1 MRQGAAAA
9 VGEWR
14 DWRVGDR
21 VLGVYEVT
29 GALGQGGMGRVHRV
43 RHLGWGTDL
52 AVKSP
57 RPELFRDEADQERFV
72 REAETWVG
80 LELHPH
86 LCGCHYVRTIGGVPR
101 VFAEYVDGGSLRESI
116 DDGRLYQGARDEVVG
131 RILDIAVQVARG
143 LAHAHLSGVVHQ
155 DVKPGNVLLD
165 RRGTAK
171 ITDFGLARARHFG
184 TRPTP
189 SDRVADGAA
198 LGGAALDAA
207 TLLVTHGGMTP
218 AYASPEQVRGAPLS
232 RRTDVW
238 SFAVSVLEMFTGAV
252 TWGVGSAAG
261 AALAAYRLS
270 PPPDAPVA
278 SMPGALA
285 DLLERCLRERVE
297 ERPDD
302 LAAVAG
308 ELAEVYARE
317 VARPYPRRA
326 ENAAVHRA
334 DGLNNRA
341 MSLLDLGRTREA
353 EAALAEAH
361 AADPQHP
368 QATYNLG
375 LLRWR
380 SGTLADDAL
389 VDRME
394 SARASAEGP
403 SPADHLLAHVHL
415 ERGDHESALPLLHAA
430 SATAEATADADA
442 GTALRDALAH
452 AEREHAAGG
461 RLLATFTGH
470 RAVVH
475 AVSLSAD
482 GSRALSGDDAG
493 DVRLWDTATGRCLRV
508 VKGHRAAVHAV
519 SLSPDGRLALTGGHD
534 GDVRLWDTGTGRCL
548 RRLSGHTGSV
558 RAARLAPDGS
568 TALTGGWDGTLR
580 WWDVATGRCLR
591 VVDSP
596 EGPGGAG
603 REVNA
608 ACLSADGRLALF
620 VGGRTVLWDL
630 VEDRRVRT
638 LDRGTIWPAAL
649 SHDRRYALTGGGDRA
664 LVWWD
669 LATGRSLRTLRA
681 DARPPWTAELSAD
694 GRFAVT
700 GAIGGTLRW
709 WELATG
715 RCLRTYDA
723 HFSQVTSVSLSG
735 DGRRV
740 LTGGDHRVRL
750 WQLPAPDAYT
760 APFRIC
766 RPRSHT
772 ELTRYDDRVAAL
784 LDDAESAAGRQRY
797 ADALALVTE
806 ARALPGHERDTRA
819 LAAWHRLSLVTVR
832 TGVRGAW
839 PAGTVELST
848 NGTQAHATADGRR
861 ALCADLGTL
870 RLWDFEDGGRCVR
883 TFDGHE
889 GAVEAVSL
897 SADERLALSG
907 GEDGT
912 VRLWDVRT
920 GRCLSVLTGHG
931 AKVRSVS
938 FSGDGRFA
946 FSGGED
952 GAVRWWELA
961 TGRML
966 RAYEYGGQG
975 VYSVCP
981 SADGRFLL
989 SCGEGGRARL
999 WELDSGHRVRTFED
1013 LDRDAVTDSP
1023 LLGILHSAR
1032 LTADGRHAVTANG
1045 DGRVALWD
1053 VAGGRCL
1060 HVFEEHVGSDG
1071 HAEPMTSVSLSTD
1084 GRFALAANWDTTVRL
1099 LDLRAGR
1106 CLRTLGGHRRWVLS
1120 VHLSADGRYAV
1131 STGTDRTLR
1140 RWELDWELEARE
1152 PADWDE
1158 GARPHLEAFLAAHT
1172 PFGRPVPHGLQSVS
1186 YDPRLARHGR
1196 PVWSEADG
1204 DLLLRHLA
1212 RAGYGW
1218 LRADGVRAE
1227 LERMAAAWQGPRPL
1241 PAPRPGPTGLLS
1253 SARHRYRAW
1262 RGRPRS

>member
-9 VGEWR
+9 AGEWR

-29 GALGQGGMGRVHRV
+29 GALGQGGMGLVHRV

-57 RPELFRDEADQERFV
+57 RPELFRDEADKERFV

-101 VFAEYVDGGSLRESI
+101 VFAEYVNGGSLRESI
-116 DDGRLYQGARDEVVG
+116 DEGRLYRGAREEVMG
-131 RILDIAVQVARG
+131 RILDIAIQMARG

-165 RRGTAK
+165 RQGTAK

-184 TRPTP
+184 TRPP
-189 SDRVADGAA
+189 SFGRAADE
-198 LGGAALDAA
+198 A
-207 TLLVTHGGMTP
+207 TLLVTHGGLTP

-270 PPPDAPVA
+270 PPSDAPVA
-278 SMPGALA
+278 SMPAALA
-285 DLLERCLRERVE
+285 ELMERCLRERVE
-297 ERPDD
+297 ERPGD

-326 ENAAVHRA
+326 ENAAEHRA

-341 MSLLDLGRTREA
+341 VSLLDLGRTREA

-389 VDRME
+389 VDQLE
-394 SARASAEGP
+394 SARATAGGP

-415 ERGDHESALPLLHAA
+415 QRGDHESALPLLRAA
-430 SATAEATADADA
+430 AATAEATADADA
-442 GTALRDALAH
+442 GTTLRDALAH
-452 AEREHAAGG
+452 AEREHTAGG

-470 RAVVH
+470 RALVH

-482 GSRALSGDDAG
+482 ASRALSGDDAG
-493 DVRLWDTATGRCLRV
+493 DVRLWDTATGRPRALE
-508 VKGHRAAVHAV
+508 GHRAAVHAV
-519 SLSPDGRLALTGGHD
+519 CLSPDGRLALTGGHD
-534 GDVRLWDTGTGRCL
+534 GDVRLWDTGTVRCL

-558 RAARLAPDGS
+558 RAVCLTPDGS

-580 WWDVATGRCLR
+580 WWDVATGHCLR

-596 EGPGGAG
+596 EGPGGVG
-603 REVNA
+603 RAVDA
-608 ACLSADGRLALF
+608 ACLSTDGRFALF
-620 VGGRTVLWDL
+620 VGGQTVLWDL
-630 VEDRRVRT
+630 VDDRRVLT

-649 SHDRRYALTGGGDRA
+649 SHDRRHALTGGDDRA

-669 LATGRSLRTLRA
+669 LTTGRSLRILRA

-694 GRFAVT
+694 GRFAVS

-709 WELATG
+709 WEPATG

-723 HFSQVTSVSLSG
+723 HFAQVTSVSLSA

-760 APFRIC
+760 APFQIC

-772 ELTRYDDRVAAL
+772 ELSRHDDRVAAL

-797 ADALALVTE
+797 ADALTLVAE

-819 LAAWHRLSLVTVR
+819 LAAWHRLSLATVR

-839 PAGTVELST
+839 PAGTVELPTS
-848 NGTQAHATADGRR
+848 GTQAHATADGRR

-883 TFDGHE
+883 TFDGHD

-897 SADERLALSG
+897 RADERFALSG
-907 GEDGT
+907 GQDGT

-920 GRCLSVLTGHG
+920 GRCLSVLEGHG
-931 AKVRSVS
+931 GKVRSVS

-952 GAVRWWELA
+952 GSVHWWELA

-981 SADGRFLL
+981 SAGGRFVL
-989 SCGEGGRARL
+989 SSGKGGRARM
-999 WELDSGHRVRTFED
+999 WELDSGHPARTFED
-1013 LDRDAVTDSP
+1013 LARKADIEPAP
-1023 LLGILHSAR
+1023 PGILYSAQ
-1032 LTADGRHAVTANG
+1032 LTTDGQHAVTANG

-1053 VAGGRCL
+1053 VAGGRRL
-1060 HVFEEHVGSDG
+1060 HVFDEHVGSDG
-1071 HAEPMTSVSLSTD
+1071 HAEPMTSVSLSMD

-1099 LDLRAGR
+1099 LDLRTGR

-1131 STGTDRTLR
+1131 STGTDGTLR

-1172 PFGRPVPHGLQSVS
+1172 PFGRPVPTGLQVVS
-1186 YDPRLARHGR
+1186 YDPRLARHGK
-1196 PVWSEADG
+1196 PVWSEADA
-1204 DLLLRHLA
+1204 DALLRHLA

-1241 PAPRPGPTGLLS
+1241 PAPRRGPTRVLS
-1253 SARHRYRAW
+1253 SARSRYRAW
-1262 RGRPRS
+1262 RGHLRS

>member
-1 MRQGAAAA
+1 MRQGAAAEA
-9 VGEWR
+9 GEWR

-29 GALGQGGMGRVHRV
+29 GALGQGGMGLVHRV
-43 RHLGWGTDL
+43 RHLGWDTDL

-57 RPELFRDEADQERFV
+57 RPELFRDEADRQRFV

-86 LCGCHYVRTIGGVPR
+86 LCGCHYVRTIDGVPR
-101 VFAEYVDGGSLRESI
+101 VFAEYVNGGSLRESI
-116 DDGRLYQGARDEVVG
+116 DEGRLYRGARDEVLG
-131 RILDIAVQVARG
+131 RILDIAIQMARG

-165 RRGTAK
+165 RQGTAK
-171 ITDFGLARARHFG
+171 ITDFGLARARLFG
-184 TRPTP
+184 IRPP
-189 SDRVADGAA
+189 SSGRAA
-198 LGGAALDAA
+198 AEA
-207 TLLVTHGGMTP
+207 TLLVTHGGLTP
-218 AYASPEQVRGAPLS
+218 AYASPEQVRGVSLT

-278 SMPGALA
+278 SMPAALA
-285 DLLERCLRERVE
+285 DLLERCLRERAE
-297 ERPDD
+297 ERPGD

-308 ELAEVYARE
+308 ELAEVYAGE

-326 ENAAVHRA
+326 ENAAEHRA

-375 LLRWR
+375 LMRWR
-380 SGTLADDAL
+380 SGGLADDAL
-389 VDRME
+389 VGQLE
-394 SARASAEGP
+394 SARASAGGP

-415 ERGDHESALPLLHAA
+415 ERGDHESALPLLRAA
-430 SATAEATADADA
+430 AATAEATADADA

-452 AEREHAAGG
+452 LEREHAVGG

-470 RAVVH
+470 RAFVH
-475 AVSLSAD
+475 AVSLSED

-493 DVRLWDTATGRCLRV
+493 NVRLWDTASGRPRAL
-508 VKGHRAAVHAV
+508 KGHRAAVHAV
-519 SLSPDGRLALTGGHD
+519 CLSPDGRLALTGGYD

-548 RRLSGHTGSV
+548 HRLSGHTGSV
-558 RAARLAPDGS
+558 RAVCLASDGS

-580 WWDVATGRCLR
+580 WWEVATGRCLR
-591 VVDSP
+591 VVHSP
-596 EGPGGAG
+596 EGPGGG
-603 REVNA
+603 RGVNA

-620 VGGRTVLWDL
+620 VGGQTVLWDL
-630 VEDRRVRT
+630 ANDRRVQT
-638 LDRGTIWPAAL
+638 LDGDTIWPAAL
-649 SHDRRYALTGGGDRA
+649 SHDRRRALTGGGDRA

-669 LATGRSLRTLRA
+669 LATGRSLRILQA
-681 DARPPWTAELSAD
+681 DARPPCTAELSID
-694 GRFAVT
+694 GRFAVS

-709 WELATG
+709 WEPTTG

-723 HFSQVTSVSLSG
+723 HFAQVTSVSLSA

-740 LTGGDHRVRL
+740 LTGGDERVRL
-750 WQLPAPDAYT
+750 WQLPTPDAYT
-760 APFRIC
+760 APFQIC

-772 ELTRYDDRVAAL
+772 ELTRHDDRVAAL

-797 ADALALVTE
+797 ADALALVAE

-839 PAGTVELST
+839 PAGTVELPTS
-848 NGTQAHATADGRR
+848 GRQAHATADGRR
-861 ALCADLGTL
+861 ALCADLDTL

-883 TFDGHE
+883 TFDGHD

-897 SADERLALSG
+897 SADERYALSG
-907 GEDGT
+907 GRDGT
-912 VRLWDVRT
+912 VRVWEVRT
-920 GRCLSVLTGHG
+920 GRCLRVLEGHG

-952 GAVRWWELA
+952 GSVRWWERE

-966 RAYEYGGQG
+966 WAYDYAGQG

-981 SADGRFLL
+981 SADGRFVL
-989 SCGEGGRARL
+989 SSGKGGRARM
-999 WELDSGHRVRTFED
+999 WELDSGHRARTFVD
-1013 LDRDAVTDSP
+1013 LARKADIEP
-1023 LLGILHSAR
+1023 PPPGILYSAQ
-1032 LTADGRHAVTANG
+1032 LTTDGRHAVTANG
-1045 DGRVALWD
+1045 DGRVVLWD
-1053 VAGGRCL
+1053 VAGGRRL
-1060 HVFEEHVGSDG
+1060 HVFDEYVGSDG
-1071 HAEPMTSVSLSTD
+1071 HAEPMTSVSLSAD

-1152 PADWDE
+1152 PAGWDE

-1172 PFGRPVPHGLQSVS
+1172 PFGRPVPPGLQVVS
-1186 YDPRLARHGR
+1186 YDPQLARHGK
-1196 PVWSEADG
+1196 PVWSQADS
-1204 DLLLRHLA
+1204 DALLRHLA

-1227 LERMAAAWQGPRPL
+1227 LARTAAAWQGPRPL
-1241 PAPRPGPTGLLS
+1241 PAPRRGPARVLS
-1253 SARHRYRAW
+1253 SASRRYRAW

>member
-116 DDGRLYQGARDEVVG
+116 DDGRLYRGARDEVVG

-184 TRPTP
+184 TRPTS

-198 LGGAALDAA
+198 PGGAALDAA

-403 SPADHLLAHVHL
+403 SPADHLLAHLHL
-415 ERGDHESALPLLHAA
+415 ERGDHESALPLLRAA

-493 DVRLWDTATGRCLRV
+493 DVRLWDTATGRPRAL
-508 VKGHRAAVHAV
+508 KGHRAAVHAV

-797 ADALALVTE
+797 ADALALVAE

-1053 VAGGRCL
+1053 VAAGRCL

-1196 PVWSEADG
+1196 PVWSEADA

-1218 LRADGVRAE
+1218 LRAAGVRAE

>member
-9 VGEWR
+9 GQWR

-29 GALGQGGMGRVHRV
+29 GALGQGGMGLVHRV

-57 RPELFRDEADQERFV
+57 RPELFRDEADKERFV

-101 VFAEYVDGGSLRESI
+101 VFAEYVNGGSLRESI
-116 DDGRLYQGARDEVVG
+116 DGGRLHRGARDEVVG

-165 RRGTAK
+165 RQGTAK

-184 TRPTP
+184 TRPP
-189 SDRVADGAA
+189 SSGHVADE
-198 LGGAALDAA
+198 A
-207 TLLVTHGGMTP
+207 TLLVTHGGLTP

-270 PPPDAPVA
+270 PPPEAAVT
-278 SMPGALA
+278 SMPPALA

-317 VARPYPRRA
+317 VGRPYPRRA

-403 SPADHLLAHVHL
+403 SPADHLLAQVHL
-415 ERGDHESALPLLHAA
+415 ERGDHESALPLLRA
-430 SATAEATADADA
+430 SATTADADA

-470 RAVVH
+470 RAFVH

-493 DVRLWDTATGRCLRV
+493 DVRLWDTATGRSRALR
-508 VKGHRAAVHAV
+508 GHRAAVHAV
-519 SLSPDGRLALTGGHD
+519 SLSPDGGLALTGGHD

-558 RAARLAPDGS
+558 RAVCLTPDGS
-568 TALTGGWDGTLR
+568 SALTGGWDGTLR
-580 WWDVATGRCLR
+580 WWDVATGGCLR

-596 EGPGGAG
+596 AGLGGAG
-603 REVNA
+603 PEVNA

-620 VGGRTVLWDL
+620 VGGQTVLWDL
-630 VEDRRVRT
+630 VDDRRVRT

-649 SHDRRYALTGGGDRA
+649 SHDRRHALTGGDDRA

-681 DARPPWTAELSAD
+681 DARPPWTAELSTD
-694 GRFAVT
+694 GRFAVS

-709 WELATG
+709 WEPATG

-723 HFSQVTSVSLSG
+723 HFSQVTSVSLSA

-750 WQLPAPDAYT
+750 WQLPTPDAYT
-760 APFRIC
+760 APFQIC

-797 ADALALVTE
+797 ADALALVAE

-839 PAGTVELST
+839 PAGTVELPTS
-848 NGTQAHATADGRR
+848 GKQAHATADGRR
-861 ALCADLGTL
+861 ALCADLDTL

-883 TFDGHE
+883 TFDGHD

-912 VRLWDVRT
+912 VRLWDVHT
-920 GRCLSVLTGHG
+920 GRCLGVLDGHG

-952 GAVRWWELA
+952 GSVRWWELA

-966 RAYEYGGQG
+966 RAYADGGQG
-975 VYSVCP
+975 VHSVCP
-981 SADGRFLL
+981 SADGRFVL
-989 SCGEGGRARL
+989 SCGQGSRARM

-1013 LDRDAVTDSP
+1013 LSRDVRSRSP
-1023 LLGILHSAR
+1023 LLGLLYSAQ
-1032 LTADGRHAVTANG
+1032 LTTDGRHAVTANG

-1053 VAGGRCL
+1053 VADGRRV
-1060 HVFEEHVGSDG
+1060 HVFEEHAGSDG
-1071 HAEPMTSVSLSTD
+1071 HAEPMTAVSLSTD

-1172 PFGRPVPHGLQSVS
+1172 PFGRPVPPGLQAVS
-1186 YDPRLARHGR
+1186 YDPGLARHGK
-1196 PVWSEADG
+1196 PVWSEADA

-1241 PAPRPGPTGLLS
+1241 PAPRRGPARALS
-1253 SARHRYRAW
+1253 SARTRYRAW
-1262 RGRPRS
+1262 RGRLRS

>member
-1 MRQGAAAA
+1 MRQGAAAEA
-9 VGEWR
+9 GEWR

-29 GALGQGGMGRVHRV
+29 GALGQGGMGLVHRV
-43 RHLGWGTDL
+43 RHLGWDTDL

-57 RPELFRDEADQERFV
+57 RPELFRDEADRERFV
-72 REAETWVG
+72 REAQTWVG

-101 VFAEYVDGGSLRESI
+101 VFAEYVNGGSLRESI
-116 DDGRLYQGARDEVVG
+116 DEGRLYRGARDEVLG
-131 RILDIAVQVARG
+131 RILDIAIQMARG
-143 LAHAHLSGVVHQ
+143 LAHAHLNGVVHQ

-165 RRGTAK
+165 RQGTAK

-184 TRPTP
+184 IRSP
-189 SDRVADGAA
+189 SSGRAA
-198 LGGAALDAA
+198 GQA
-207 TLLVTHGGMTP
+207 TLLVTHGGLTP
-218 AYASPEQVRGAPLS
+218 AYASPEQVRGVPLS

-278 SMPGALA
+278 SMPAALA
-285 DLLERCLRERVE
+285 ELLERCLRERVE
-297 ERPDD
+297 ERPGD

-317 VARPYPRRA
+317 VARPYPRRVESAA
-326 ENAAVHRA
+326 EHRA

-341 MSLLDLGRTREA
+341 MSLLDLGRPREA

-375 LLRWR
+375 LMRWR

-389 VDRME
+389 VDRLE
-394 SARASAEGP
+394 SARASAGGP

-415 ERGDHESALPLLHAA
+415 ERGDHESALPLLRAA
-430 SATAEATADADA
+430 AVTAEATADTDA

-452 AEREHAAGG
+452 LEREPAVGG

-470 RAVVH
+470 RAFVH

-482 GSRALSGDDAG
+482 GSLALSGDHAG
-493 DVRLWDTATGRCLRV
+493 DVRLWDTATGRPRALR
-508 VKGHRAAVHAV
+508 GHRAAVHAV
-519 SLSPDGRLALTGGHD
+519 CLSRDGRLALTGGYD

-548 RRLSGHTGSV
+548 RMLSGHTGSV
-558 RAARLAPDGS
+558 RAVCLASDGS

-580 WWDVATGRCLR
+580 WWEVATGRCLR
-591 VVDSP
+591 VVHSP
-596 EGPGGAG
+596 EGPGGG
-603 REVNA
+603 REVND
-608 ACLSADGRLALF
+608 ACLSDDGRLALF

-630 VEDRRVRT
+630 ANDRRVQT
-638 LDRGTIWPAAL
+638 LDGDTIWPAAL
-649 SHDRRYALTGGGDRA
+649 SHDRRRALTGGGDRA

-669 LATGRSLRTLRA
+669 LVTGRSLRTLQA
-681 DARPPWTAELSAD
+681 DARPPWTAELSID
-694 GRFAVT
+694 GRFAVS

-709 WELATG
+709 WEPATG

-723 HFSQVTSVSLSG
+723 HLAQVTSVSLSG

-740 LTGGDHRVRL
+740 LTGGDERVRL
-750 WQLPAPDAYT
+750 WQLPTPDAYT
-760 APFRIC
+760 APFQIC

-772 ELTRYDDRVAAL
+772 ELTRHDDRVAAL

-797 ADALALVTE
+797 ADALALVAE

-839 PAGTVELST
+839 PAGTVELPTS
-848 NGTQAHATADGRR
+848 GRQAHATADGRR
-861 ALCADLGTL
+861 ALCADLDTL

-883 TFDGHE
+883 TFDGHD

-897 SADERLALSG
+897 SADERFALSG
-907 GEDGT
+907 GRDGT
-912 VRLWDVRT
+912 VRVWDVRT
-920 GRCLSVLTGHG
+920 GRCLRVLEGHG
-931 AKVRSVS
+931 AKIRSVS

-952 GAVRWWELA
+952 GSVRWWERA

-966 RAYEYGGQG
+966 RAYEYAGQG

-981 SADGRFLL
+981 SADGRFVL
-989 SCGEGGRARL
+989 SSGKGGRARM
-999 WELDSGHRVRTFED
+999 WELDSGHCARIFED
-1013 LDRDAVTDSP
+1013 LARKADIEPPPPGT
-1023 LLGILHSAR
+1023 LHSAQ

-1045 DGRVALWD
+1045 DGRVVLWD
-1053 VAGGRCL
+1053 VAGGRRL
-1060 HVFEEHVGSDG
+1060 HVFDEYVGSDG
-1071 HAEPMTSVSLSTD
+1071 HAEPMTSLSLSAD

-1140 RWELDWELEARE
+1140 RWELDWDLEARE

-1172 PFGRPVPHGLQSVS
+1172 PFGRPVPPGLQVVS
-1186 YDPRLARHGR
+1186 YDPQLARHGK
-1196 PVWSEADG
+1196 PVWSQADS
-1204 DLLLRHLA
+1204 DALLRHLA

-1227 LERMAAAWQGPRPL
+1227 LARTAAAWQGPRPL
-1241 PAPRPGPTGLLS
+1241 PAPRRGPARVLS
-1253 SARHRYRAW
+1253 SASRRYRAW